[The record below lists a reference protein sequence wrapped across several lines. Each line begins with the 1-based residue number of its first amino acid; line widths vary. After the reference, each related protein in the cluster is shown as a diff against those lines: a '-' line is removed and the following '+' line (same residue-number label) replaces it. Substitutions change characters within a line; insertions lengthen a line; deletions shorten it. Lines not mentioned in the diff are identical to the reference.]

1 MWPECFIEA
10 LEVRLNGCTGGEE
23 RDRGALLSAL
33 TVGPWGLSK
42 LALAVLDVDVGYG
55 VVLKIDDL
63 VPLAATITCEYGF
76 DTRFPLGCAEYVLDV
91 ILDEDVA

>member
-23 RDRGALLSAL
+23 RGRGVLLSAL
-33 TVGPWGLSK
+33 TVGPWGLGK

-55 VVLKIDDL
+55 VVIKIGDL
-63 VPLAATITCEYGF
+63 VPLAATRTCEYDF
-76 DTRFPLGCAEYVLDV
+76 DTVLRMAAPNMFSV
-91 ILDEDVA
+91 SS